1 MVVDEIMTRNPE
13 TIAEDRTI
21 RDALGRMVELN
32 VRHLPVLRDYE
43 VVGMVSDRDL
53 RSVTEI
59 STTLAEVSAG
69 ERLLDRRVVELM
81 ASDVITVESAAD
93 VTEAID
99 LMIETK
105 VGALPVVDPHS
116 GRLVGILSYIDVM
129 RAAQELFR

>member
-13 TIAEDRTI
+13 VIGEDRTI

-32 VRHLPVLRDYE
+32 IRHLPVLRDNE

-53 RSVTEI
+53 RSVTEV

-81 ASDVITVESAAD
+81 ASDVITIESAAE

-116 GRLVGILSYIDVM
+116 GRLVGILSYIDIM